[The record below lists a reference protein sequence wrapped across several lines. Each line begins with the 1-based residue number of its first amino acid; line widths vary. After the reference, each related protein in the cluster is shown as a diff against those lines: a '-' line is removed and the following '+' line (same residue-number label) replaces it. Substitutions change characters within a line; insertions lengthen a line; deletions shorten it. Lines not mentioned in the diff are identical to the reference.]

1 MDNPV
6 IWHKQTCST
15 SRWVLG
21 VLRDAGLAPVVRDY
35 IGDPP
40 SEAELRDVLA
50 RLKLSARG
58 SIRRKGTPFADLGLG
73 DPALSE
79 DALIAAMAAHPIL
92 IERPVVL
99 AAHGAVLCR
108 PKQRVFELFPQAEPV

>member
-58 SIRRKGTPFADLGLG
+58 LIRRKGTPFADLGLG